1 MHADDVE
8 FIAAVKAFRRP
19 IDDEVETL
27 ALRGSGIRIIGFR
40 RMFYGPLRVL
50 LLRFK
55 KTCKICAVGD
65 AITLDIFNNHCTDP
79 LQPPCSLADIPRL
92 APMAAGKSTITKGSV
107 VQETYQY
114 ESLCNTELDRVLA
127 QHAVISVV
135 LEGNCL
141 KVTLV
146 HVSSMGIVSGLH
158 DQLVHQKIR
167 VANKRPVRLQTAHCD
182 SLIAIKPRTLATP
195 LFGTSCKIN
204 IICIPCGL
212 FAIIEGASTHLPCA
226 PRLPVSVPT

>member
-1 MHADDVE
+1 MCQPTTRIMHADDVE

-55 KTCKICAVGD
+55 KTCKICAAGD

-167 VANKRPVRLQTAHCD
+167 FRPFAALRTKPQGTSWWWGGSPTKGRSAC
-182 SLIAIKPRTLATP
+182 KPRIATP
-195 LFGTSCKIN
+195 
-204 IICIPCGL
+204 
-212 FAIIEGASTHLPCA
+212 
-226 PRLPVSVPT
+226 